1 MNSKR
6 GVSLIVLAIT
16 VIIMVI
22 LASAVV
28 LTLRD
33 SADMIGNAKTGVNES
48 DKQTIQTAVNT
59 LYTKMMMNVKES
71 ITLVSGGP
79 MEDGKLTFCVTGDES
94 KVITKKKVNG
104 VEQFAIA
111 EEGDT
116 PYTLSSEDLGIS
128 ADRLKDFNIDKNGVV
143 SLITGE

>member
-94 KVITKKKVNG
+94 KIITKKKVNG
-104 VEQFAIA
+104 FI
-111 EEGDT
+111 
-116 PYTLSSEDLGIS
+116 Y
-128 ADRLKDFNIDKNGVV
+128 
-143 SLITGE
+143 SLLCL